1 MGAGVEMA
9 SCCDIRLASV
19 EARFGA
25 PIAKLGFPM
34 APREASLVAREVGLT
49 TARQMLLEAALFSA
63 ADMKACGFLS
73 RVIESVALQAH
84 VHATAQRVADLAPG
98 AARANKQ
105 TLRDLSTPIVSVLHQ
120 KNAVDGGSVH
130 LNSPYAY
137 ASSLEHQEGIQAFID
152 KRKPCF

>member
-1 MGAGVEMA
+1 MGAGVEIA
-9 SCCDIRLASV
+9 SCCDIRIASST
-19 EARFGA
+19 ARFGA

-34 APREASLVAREVGLT
+34 APREAALVARELGLA

-63 ADMKACGFLS
+63 ADMKACGFIS
-73 RVIESVALQAH
+73 RVIDAEALHAH
-84 VHATAQRVADLAPG
+84 VQASAQRVAALAPG

-105 TLRDLSTPIVSVLHQ
+105 TLRAL
-120 KNAVDGGSVH
+120 NAPLVTLVDQENRTDRAVVH

-152 KRKPCF
+152 KRNPCF